1 MKKVIYLIGV
11 CTLGFWLSSSGGRS
25 RAPLEKESLSPVMIN
40 NEVERSVDEN
50 ERQKT
55 LNNKQTLNTT
65 TEALNRSQWE
75 KYKETGRKI
84 QDRLRIV
91 DFTLQAIP
99 TGYVISER
107 AKEIKQME
115 HAERQILLDYALSEV
130 DRLYNDSY
138 ATLTVIRET
147 SYTIQRRRSLFQYY
161 IDRDKEL
168 AQDILKN
175 VKSLGI

>member
-107 AKEIKQME
+107 AKEIKQVQQKIYREMRNAPDVFRE
-115 HAERQILLDYALSEV
+115 AFPIILPKQI
-130 DRLYNDSY
+130 N
-138 ATLTVIRET
+138 
-147 SYTIQRRRSLFQYY
+147 F
-161 IDRDKEL
+161 IDDL
-168 AQDILKN
+168 
-175 VKSLGI
+175 